1 MGEGVWGGIV
11 KGPVHRFVDA
21 YLNQQTNGQY
31 DNRDAFLASI
41 KATNTAND
49 YVTYLQSIGLHGDDA
64 FYLKTW
70 WYNEGPTGFWPWLQP
85 IYPVLKAGL
94 IKAIEVAIAT
104 NRPLDSYWSS
114 SGHQVEVF
122 VTQSA
127 RQITRIIMT
136 PWTPPPTLTRVLETD
151 VWMVRRGLGN
161 PAPGDPSDKQKSA
174 VVETVTG
181 SVVVWRVWDLS
192 NDPGQRVKP
201 L

>member
-21 YLNQQTNGQY
+21 YLNQQTNGVY
-31 DNRDAFLASI
+31 DKRQEFLDKV
-41 KATNTAND
+41 KAAANADD
-49 YVTYLQSIGLHGDDA
+49 YLTYLKSLGLKTGDAD
-64 FYLKTW
+64 YLRTW

-104 NRPLDSYWSS
+104 RRPLDSYWSS

-122 VTQSA
+122 VTQSPF
-127 RQITRIIMT
+127 QITRLIVT
-136 PWTPPPTLTRVLETD
+136 PWTIPPVNLRTQQADT
-151 VWMVRRGLGN
+151 WMVRRGLGSLT
-161 PAPGDPSDKQKSA
+161 PGDPSDDKKSA

-181 SVVVWRVWDLS
+181 SVVVWRVWDLP
-192 NDPGQRVKP
+192 DEPTARRRP
-201 L
+201 